1 MPRVKNLFSIVRSAV
16 FAALFIWLVMW
27 LLPRWIG
34 IHADWH
40 APEAAPLRWI
50 GLVPFVGGCVV
61 VLTCV
66 WRFSTTGQGTPMPL
80 DPPRKFVA
88 VGPYRYVRNPM
99 YLGMALAL
107 IGEAI
112 LFADR
117 ASLVRIIVC
126 GLALVVI
133 IVLFVLL
140 YEEPALRRRF
150 GFEYE
155 NYCRKVNRWW
165 PSRP

>member
-1 MPRVKNLFSIVRSAV
+1 MKNLFSLLRSLLV
-16 FAALFIWLVMW
+16 AALFIWLQMW
-27 LLPRWIG
+27 LLPRWVG
-34 IHADWH
+34 IRGDWH
-40 APEAAPLRWI
+40 APQAEPLRWL
-50 GLVPFVGGCVV
+50 GLLPLVCGSILM
-61 VLTCV
+61 LTCV
-66 WRFSTTGQGTPMPL
+66 WRFGTTGQGTPAPF

-117 ASLVRIIVC
+117 ASLVRIVVY

-133 IVLFVLL
+133 VVLFVLL
-140 YEEPALRRRF
+140 YEEPSLRRRF

-155 NYCRKVNRWW
+155 AYCRKVPRWF
-165 PSRP
+165 PAKP

>member
-1 MPRVKNLFSIVRSAV
+1 MKNLFSIVRSAI
-16 FAALFIWLVMW
+16 FASLFIWLVMW

-34 IHADWH
+34 ISGDLH
-40 APEAAPLRWI
+40 APEADPLRWI
-50 GLVPFVGGCVV
+50 GLVPFVGGCILM
-61 VLTCV
+61 LTCV
-66 WRFSTTGQGTPMPL
+66 WRFSTTGEGTPMPL

-99 YLGMALAL
+99 YLGMASAL

-112 LFADR
+112 LFAGR
-117 ASLVRIIVC
+117 ASLVRIIGC
-126 GLALVVI
+126 GITLIVI
-133 IVLFVLL
+133 IMLFVFF

-155 NYCRKVNRWW
+155 AYCRKVNRWL
-165 PSRP
+165 PTKP